1 MAVWTTYDGHG
12 QLLGE
17 SLHAAGTAYGGTK
30 LLEWRP
36 CALWTLRGFN
46 RLTGIDKQT
55 PQFRCQGGDAPSTRK
70 ADRSHARRALSR
82 SRKPRVGRGRRRS
95 AISVATKAGCW
106 FSLYYGQ
113 LLLAANFTCCF
124 SLVLSSV
131 LSACACFF
139 FIIFLG
145 GEGDWRVCVQSWCFV
160 PPLQQALS
168 KALSK
173 EATTPSKRKS
183 GPRCGCTKYA
193 QGRPKPRPARP
204 KPRPGTKFREK
215 KRYIRCDEGGLL
227 VLLVLWARSCYGR
240 PIVLVVFLLLFL
252 AF

>member
-173 EATTPSKRKS
+173 EATTPAPHQKENLAPGADAPSTRKADRS
-183 GPRCGCTKYA
+183 HDRRAPSRGRELSFGRRGAISAATKAGCWSSLYY
-193 QGRPKPRPARP
+193 GRAVVM
-204 KPRPGTKFREK
+204 
-215 KRYIRCDEGGLL
+215 GGQLYLL
-227 VLLVLWARSCYGR
+227 FFSCY
-240 PIVLVVFLLLFL
+240 F
-252 AF
+252 